1 MHPQLPALFLQPN
14 WCSSGRDDCME
25 RRTCGQTFIRL
36 KRARCWWWW
45 KLSHPYKLSFQRTL
59 WERARTKI
67 LRTEHLQKQHVQR
80 ETYYIH
86 WRKAVQNPKS
96 IYPWW
101 LMRGIKQNQLSQL
114 GRANRF
120 SLGRTHMCTQ
130 GYGPV
135 LFYNFILFQI
145 LPNILSKPWMIRWRN
160 KECIFRY
167 ET

>member
-1 MHPQLPALFLQPN
+1 
-14 WCSSGRDDCME
+14 ME
-25 RRTCGQTFIRL
+25 RRTCGQTFIRGLTRQDL
-36 KRARCWWWW
+36 KRGQD
-45 KLSHPYKLSFQRTL
+45 KFSFWRTL
-59 WERARTKI
+59 RERARTKI

-114 GRANRF
+114 GRVNRF
-120 SLGRTHMCTQ
+120 SLGRTHMCTCTQ
-130 GYGPV
+130 GYQPA
-135 LFYNFILFQI
+135 LFHNFIWFQN

-160 KECIFRY
+160 KECIFRFN
-167 ET
+167 T